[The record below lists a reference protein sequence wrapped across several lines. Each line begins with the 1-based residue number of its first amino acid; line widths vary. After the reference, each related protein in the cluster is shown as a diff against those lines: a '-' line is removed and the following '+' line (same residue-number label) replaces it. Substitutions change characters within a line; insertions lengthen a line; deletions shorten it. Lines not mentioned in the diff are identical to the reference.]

1 MTVKQKIFQ
10 VMDSPTVSVELHGQ
24 SGGGGVAFLRT
35 ILYLMKIILLLTR
48 RIIPFNS

>member
-24 SGGGGVAFLRT
+24 SGGGGGSC
-35 ILYLMKIILLLTR
+35 
-48 RIIPFNS
+48 IPANNSVFDENYFITNTENYSF